1 MKVKKKSV
9 FRGKDISIAFHDV
22 SGGDLCF
29 EK

>member
-1 MKVKKKSV
+1 MKVKKKIS
-9 FRGKDISIAFHDV
+9 FPRKDISIAFHDV